1 MDRNWGHDKL
11 GSVGAHPFFTV
22 STEYCIYRF
31 QYMTDKCVANSVSR
45 TIGKSTLFPAQHQ
58 YL

>member
-1 MDRNWGHDKL
+1 MDQNWGHDKL

-31 QYMTDKCVANSVSR
+31 QYMTDKCVANSV
-45 TIGKSTLFPAQHQ
+45 FPHNWQE
-58 YL
+58 YTVPS

>member
-1 MDRNWGHDKL
+1 MDQNWGQL